1 MSNLYLQILIF
12 TKSALT
18 TECALK
24 FIIQISGNNFKIHF
38 FFPLKRSGTNCLK
51 NKPCDV
57 KKMRKMRGKVE
68 KETPKKEMDNPS
80 FL

>member
-51 NKPCDV
+51 NKACDV
-57 KKMRKMRGKVE
+57 IKRRKMKGEVGK
-68 KETPKKEMDNPS
+68 KTSKKEIINTP
-80 FL
+80 FV